1 MLASRMQAGH
11 GILCVEDAMGLPKY
25 AVTLSDD
32 ERTHLRTLLRRGT
45 VSARRLMRARIL
57 LTADEDRTDVEVA
70 EVVGV
75 GIATVHRIRQR
86 CVEEGLEAALGEH
99 RRKGAAPKF
108 TPKQHAHVI
117 ALACST
123 PPAGHARW
131 TLRLLA
137 DRVVELGLVERCSYE
152 TIRRT
157 LKKTPSSRGKR
168 AAGASRRSGPRS

>member
-1 MLASRMQAGH
+1 MASS
-11 GILCVEDAMGLPKY
+11 CVEDAMGLPKY
-25 AVTLSDD
+25 AVTLSAD
-32 ERTHLRTLLRRGT
+32 ERSHLRAMLRRGT
-45 VSARRLMRARIL
+45 ASARRLTRARIL
-57 LTADEDRTDVEVA
+57 LKADEDLTDLAVA
-70 EVVGV
+70 EAVGV
-75 GIATVHRIRQR
+75 GTATVHRIRQR
-86 CVEEGLEAALGEH
+86 CVEEGLDAALGER

-117 ALACST
+117 ALTCSD

-137 DRVVELGLVERCSYE
+137 DRVVELGLAERCSYE

>member
-1 MLASRMQAGH
+1 MQAGH
-11 GILCVEDAMGLPKY
+11 GILCLEDAMGLPKY
-25 AVTLSDD
+25 AVTLSED
-32 ERTHLRTLLRRGT
+32 ERTHLRALLRRGT
-45 VSARRLMRARIL
+45 ASARRLVRARIL
-57 LTADEDRTDVEVA
+57 LTADEERADVEVA

-86 CVEEGLEAALGEH
+86 CVEEGLDAALGER

-157 LKKTPSSRGKR
+157 LKKTLLSPGKR
-168 AAGASRRSGPRS
+168 AGGASRRSARRS

>member
-1 MLASRMQAGH
+1 MQAGL
-11 GILCVEDAMGLPKY
+11 GILGVEDAVGLPKY

-32 ERTHLRTLLRRGT
+32 ERTHLRALLRRGT
-45 VSARRLMRARIL
+45 ASARRLTRARIL
-57 LTADEDRTDVEVA
+57 LTADAERTDVEVA
-70 EVVGV
+70 ATVGV

-86 CVEEGLEAALGEH
+86 CVEEGLEAALGER
-99 RRKGAAPKF
+99 RRKGASPKF
-108 TPKQHAHVI
+108 AAKEHAHVI
-117 ALACST
+117 ALACSA

-137 DRVVELGLVERCSYE
+137 DRIVELGLVERCSYE

-168 AAGASRRSGPRS
+168 AAGVSPRSGRRS

>member
-1 MLASRMQAGH
+1 MQAGH

-32 ERTHLRTLLRRGT
+32 ERTRLRAVLRRGT
-45 VSARRLMRARIL
+45 ASARRLTRARIL
-57 LTADEDRTDVEVA
+57 LKADEDRTDVAVA
-70 EVVGV
+70 QAVGV
-75 GIATVHRIRQR
+75 GIATVHRVRQR
-86 CVEEGLEAALGEH
+86 WVEEGLEAALGE
-99 RRKGAAPKF
+99 RRRQGAAPKF

-131 TLRLLA
+131 TLRLVA

-157 LKKTPSSRGKR
+157 LQKTPANRGNRRDGPSR
-168 AAGASRRSGPRS
+168 

>member
-1 MLASRMQAGH
+1 
-11 GILCVEDAMGLPKY
+11 MGVPKY
-25 AVTLSDD
+25 TVTLSDD
-32 ERTHLRTLLRRGT
+32 ERADLRVLVRRGT
-45 VSARRLMRARIL
+45 ASARRLTRARIL
-57 LTADEDRTDVEVA
+57 LKADEDLPDVAVA
-70 EVVGV
+70 EAVGV

-86 CVEEGLEAALGEH
+86 CVEDGLEAALGER

-137 DRVVELGLVERCSYE
+137 DRVVELKLVERCSYE

-157 LKKTPSSRGKR
+157 LKKTPSNRGR
-168 AAGASRRSGPRS
+168 HAAGASRRWGRRS

>member
-1 MLASRMQAGH
+1 MQAG
-11 GILCVEDAMGLPKY
+11 VASFWSEDAMGLPKFI
-25 AVTLSDD
+25 VTLSAD
-32 ERTHLRTLLRRGT
+32 ERTQLRALLRRGT
-45 VSARRLMRARIL
+45 ASARRLTRARIL
-57 LTADEDRTDVEVA
+57 LKADEDLTDVAVA
-70 EVVGV
+70 EAVGV

-86 CVEEGLEAALGEH
+86 CVEEGLEVALGER
-99 RRKGAAPKF
+99 RRKGGTPKF

-137 DRVVELGLVERCSYE
+137 DRVVELGLVERCSRE

-157 LKKTPSSRGKR
+157 LKKTPLGHGKSGG
-168 AAGASRRSGPRS
+168 GASPRSGRRS

>member
-1 MLASRMQAGH
+1 MQAALASF
-11 GILCVEDAMGLPKY
+11 VSEDAMGLPKY
-25 AVTLSDD
+25 LVTLSAD
-32 ERTHLRTLLRRGT
+32 ERTQLRALLRRGT
-45 VSARRLMRARIL
+45 ASARRLTRARIL
-57 LTADEDRTDVEVA
+57 LKADADLTDVEVA
-70 EVVGV
+70 EGVGV

-86 CVEEGLEAALGEH
+86 CVEEGLEVALGER

-157 LKKTPSSRGKR
+157 LKKTPLSPGKR
-168 AAGASRRSGPRS
+168 AGGASRRSGPRS

>member
-1 MLASRMQAGH
+1 MQARF

-32 ERTHLRTLLRRGT
+32 ERTHLRALLRRGT
-45 VSARRLMRARIL
+45 ASARRLTRARIL
-57 LTADEDRTDVEVA
+57 LTADENRTDVEVA
-70 EVVGV
+70 ETVGV

-86 CVEEGLEAALGEH
+86 CVEEGLEAALGE
-99 RRKGAAPKF
+99 RRRNGAPPKF
-108 TPKQHAHVI
+108 TAKTHAHVI

-157 LKKTPSSRGKR
+157 LKKTPSSRGKH
-168 AAGASRRSGPRS
+168 AGGASRRSGRRS

>member
-1 MLASRMQAGH
+1 MASRMQAGH
-11 GILCVEDAMGLPKY
+11 GIVCVEDAMGLPKY

-32 ERTHLRTLLRRGT
+32 DRTTLRALLRRGT
-45 VSARRLMRARIL
+45 ASARRLTRARIL
-57 LTADEDRTDVEVA
+57 LKADAELTDVAVA

-75 GIATVHRIRQR
+75 GIATVHRVRQR
-86 CVEEGLEAALGEH
+86 CVEEGLDVALGER

-108 TPKQHAHVI
+108 TAKQHAHVI

-157 LKKTPSSRGKR
+157 LKKTPSNRGKR
-168 AAGASRRSGPRS
+168 GAGASRRSGRRS

>member
-1 MLASRMQAGH
+1 MQAGH

-32 ERTHLRTLLRRGT
+32 ERMHLRALVRRGT
-45 VSARRLMRARIL
+45 ASARRLTRARIL
-57 LTADEDRTDVEVA
+57 LQADADLPDVAVA
-70 EVVGV
+70 AAVGV

-86 CVEEGLEAALGEH
+86 CVEEGLEVALGER

-137 DRVVELGLVERCSYE
+137 DRVVELGLAERCSYE

-157 LKKTPSSRGKR
+157 LKKTPSNRGKR
-168 AAGASRRSGPRS
+168 VGGASRRSAQRS